1 MILHAYFARRFMTI
15 FAALTAI
22 LYALSAVVDM
32 VDLLRDFSG
41 YDDVGFPQILQL
53 MGLKSPTTIDQI
65 LPLILLLTTIVL
77 FITLARTSEMVVTRA
92 AGRSAVRALVAPLLC
107 TLIIGVFA
115 VTTLGP
121 LVAAFSNR
129 FADLSESYR
138 AGGTAVLSVS
148 DEGLWLRQ
156 GNDVEQSV
164 IRASRSNADAS
175 ILYDVTFVTYSGPGS
190 PDRRIEA
197 FSAAL
202 TDGSWML
209 RRAKDWRLVEGEN
222 AEANATLH
230 DTLQVPSTLTL
241 DRIRESLGTSSGI
254 SVWDMPRFIAQL
266 EQAGFSARRHSV
278 WFQEELSRPLFLLA
292 MVLVGAAFTMR
303 HTRLGGTGVAV
314 ISAVLL
320 GFGLYFARS
329 FAIILG
335 ENGQLGIPLATWAV
349 PVAANMLAIG
359 LILHAEDG

>member
-1 MILHAYFARRFMTI
+1 MILHTYFARRFMTI
-15 FAALTAI
+15 ILALSAI

-32 VDLLRDFSG
+32 VDLLRDYSG

-53 MGLKSPTTIDQI
+53 MALKSPSTIDQI

-77 FITLARTSEMVVTRA
+77 FLNLARSSEMVVTRA
-92 AGRSAVRALVAPLLC
+92 AGRSAVRALVAPVVCALL
-107 TLIIGVFA
+107 IGLFA
-115 VTTLGP
+115 VTILGP

-138 AGGTAVLSVS
+138 AGGAAVLSVS
-148 DEGLWLRQ
+148 GEGLWLRQ
-156 GNDVEQSV
+156 GDDISQSV

-175 ILYDVTFVTYSGPGS
+175 VLYDVTFVTYSGPGS

-202 TDGSWML
+202 ADGEWVL
-209 RRAKDWRLVEGEN
+209 RRAKQWPVIEGQN

-230 DTLQVPSTLTL
+230 DTLSVPSTLTL

-254 SVWDMPRFIAQL
+254 SIWDMPRFVAQL
-266 EQAGFSARRHSV
+266 EQAGFSARRHRV
-278 WFQEELSRPLFLLA
+278 WFQEELSRPLFLVA

-303 HTRLGGTGVAV
+303 HTRLGGTGIAV
-314 ISAVLL
+314 VSAVLL
-320 GFGLYFARS
+320 GFVLYFARS
-329 FAIILG
+329 FAVILG
-335 ENGQLGIPLATWAV
+335 ENGQLGVPLATWAV
-349 PVAANMLAIG
+349 PIAANMLALG
-359 LILHAEDG
+359 LILRAEDG